1 MNYNKAISS
10 NIWFKKQKYVL
21 VSLLLSIK
29 KQVFLVYGMF
39 FLSSLFLVCVY
50 NKFSLHLYINQF
62 HTSFLDLF
70 FKYTTHLGDGI
81 MFGVLVLFFFII
93 KKRMALVFLIS
104 GIVTLLVT
112 HFFKKI
118 IFKGIPRPVEALGEE
133 SLYLIKG
140 IKIAYWNTFPSG
152 HTITAFAIF
161 TILCLYFRKSTWQY
175 LWLALALVAGVSR
188 VYLSQHFWIDIFV
201 GSTLGIVIGFV
212 SMGLVYSERKR
223 VKLMQVC
230 HIKVL
235 AIGIIVSRDCVETF
249 LGGEFR
255 IWK

>member
-1 MNYNKAISS
+1 MNYSNAISS
-10 NIWFKKQKYVL
+10 NVGVKKQKYIL
-21 VSLLLSIK
+21 INLLLSVK
-29 KQVFLVYGMF
+29 KQVFLVYGVF
-39 FLSSLFLVCVY
+39 FLSSLLLVCMV
-50 NKFSLHLYINQF
+50 NKFSLHLYINKY
-62 HTSFLDLF
+62 HTSFLDFF
-70 FKYTTHLGDGI
+70 FKYATHLGDGV
-81 MFGVLVLFFFII
+81 MFGLLTLVFFFI
-93 KKRMALVFLIS
+93 KKRIALIFLVS
-104 GIVTLLVT
+104 GLLTLLVT

-201 GSTLGIVIGFV
+201 GSTLGILIGFV
-212 SMGLVYSERKR
+212 SMGLFYSEKN
-223 VKLMQVC
+223 
-230 HIKVL
+230 VL
-235 AIGIIVSRDCVETF
+235 N
-249 LGGEFR
+249 
-255 IWK
+255 